1 MVCEWRSGAVPGS
14 AGVPPAAGHRLATWA
29 SGRDPRASRRPPSLP
44 GPRLVRGSGRLGHV
58 VSVVALRAFGPLR
71 AGRPRS
77 QVAPRPVLGVVHE
90 ARTSAR
96 CGRDGP
102 GAAPCRSRQPRGE
115 CHPERN
121 GRYRPPSNGQ
131 APERHGP
138 RLHPDGADRGHPGA
152 PGAALTSAR
161 SPWRAGHR
169 PHQRAPTLSSMPC
182 AGAVSSLCRRVALT
196 PTEKPEGLAAGAR
209 RQPRL

>member
-1 MVCEWRSGAVPGS
+1 MDDRCRPWERGPQARHMVKRTGPPRLQETPITPRATPC
-14 AGVPPAAGHRLATWA
+14 AGERPARACRFCRRFAGLRPAAGGTPALPGCSKA
-29 SGRDPRASRRPPSLP
+29 SPRRRPR
-44 GPRLVRGSGRLGHV
+44 GPH
-58 VSVVALRAFGPLR
+58 
-71 AGRPRS
+71 
-77 QVAPRPVLGVVHE
+77 
-90 ARTSAR
+90 
-96 CGRDGP
+96 GP